1 MNDKTLELK
10 NVWKTYITG
19 DAEINA
25 LKDFSYAFREGS
37 FNIIMGP
44 SGSGKSTLIRVAGML
59 EKPTKGNIF
68 IKGKDLT
75 HLSERKMSSFVQNEI
90 GFIFQNSNLISSLNA
105 LENIMLSMKHKDIKK
120 AKELLEKVEFDEFN
134 KYPEELSFYKQLKLA
149 IARAMINNHSLILA
163 DEPTGEL
170 HTDETIKMMNLL
182 LKLCKNENLTIVMA
196 TNNSKLREFAENV
209 IEMVDG
215 TKITSDPNE

>member
-1 MNDKTLELK
+1 MNDKILELK
-10 NVWKTYITG
+10 NVWKTYIAG
-19 DAEINA
+19 DTEINA
-25 LKDFSYAFREGS
+25 LKDFNYAFREGS
-37 FNIIMGP
+37 FNIIIGP

-68 IKGKDLT
+68 IKSKDLT
-75 HLSERKMSSFVQNEI
+75 HLSERKMPSIVQNEI

-134 KYPEELSFYKQLKLA
+134 KYPEGLSFYKQQKLA

-170 HTDETIKMMNLL
+170 HTDETNNMMNLL
-182 LKLCKNENLTIVMA
+182 LKLCKNENLTIIMA

-209 IEMVDG
+209 IEIVDG
-215 TKITSDPNE
+215 TNITSDPNE